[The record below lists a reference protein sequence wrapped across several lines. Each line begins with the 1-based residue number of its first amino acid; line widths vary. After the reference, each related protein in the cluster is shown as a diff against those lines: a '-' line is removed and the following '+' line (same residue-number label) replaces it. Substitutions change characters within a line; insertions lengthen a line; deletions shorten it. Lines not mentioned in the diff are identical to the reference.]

1 MVPGSARNWIA
12 VHALQQ
18 FSLIKKMKTKI
29 TSSPG
34 PLWSAKEGTI
44 RNMRTFSVLIC
55 TLALLCVARGE
66 NEPKKQP
73 THAKT
78 PQHATTHAE
87 HPAGGSTHNVQ
98 QARAPQHVAS
108 PGHPVGVPGG
118 NPASRPT
125 GPKNHPAAAPTGN
138 AAVKAAASAPPVPV
152 YHYNF
157 PTKSGL
163 IGRDFAR
170 PLTPEEQSAIARQIA
185 NGQPA
190 GAQAAPGGY
199 QHDNGVYH
207 YNFPTK
213 SGLIGRDF
221 ARPLTPEEQSA
232 IARQI
237 ANGQP
242 TKTQAAPGG
251 YQYDNGVY
259 HYNFPTKSG
268 LIGRDFARPLTSEEQ
283 SAIARQIANGQ
294 PTKTQAAPG
303 GYQYDN
309 GVYHYNFPTKSGL
322 TGRDFTRPLTS
333 EEQSAIARQIAN
345 GQPAKTQVPPGVA
358 STQAKV
364 NPFRA
369 QHFNLPSKPDPTI
382 AKVKFEGTGH
392 IHGSETWTDP
402 KYAAFRDYHHEWHN
416 QQWWRHHCHRIVL
429 IAGGWYFWRT
439 GYWYPAWGY
448 STAYNYYPYDGP
460 IYAYND
466 LAPDQAVANVQA
478 ALQAL
483 GYYDGPINGVLSPAT
498 GEALAN
504 YQRDQ
509 GLYTTSAID
518 EPTLAALG
526 MA

>member
-34 PLWSAKEGTI
+34 PLWRAKEGTI

-73 THAKT
+73 THATT

-98 QARAPQHVAS
+98 QPRAPQHVAS
-108 PGHPVGVPGG
+108 PGHPVGVPSGG
-118 NPASRPT
+118 NPTSRPT

-268 LIGRDFARPLTSEEQ
+268 LIGRDF
-283 SAIARQIANGQ
+283 
-294 PTKTQAAPG
+294 
-303 GYQYDN
+303 
-309 GVYHYNFPTKSGL
+309 
-322 TGRDFTRPLTS
+322 TRPLTS

-382 AKVKFEGTGH
+382 ANVKFEGTGH

-416 QQWWRHHCHRIVL
+416 QQSWRHHCHRIVL
-429 IAGGWYFWRT
+429 IAGGWYFWRAS
-439 GYWYPAWGY
+439 YWYPAWGY

-466 LAPDQAVANVQA
+466 LAPDQVVANVQA

>member
-1 MVPGSARNWIA
+1 M
-12 VHALQQ
+12 
-18 FSLIKKMKTKI
+18 
-29 TSSPG
+29 
-34 PLWSAKEGTI
+34 I
-44 RNMRTFSVLIC
+44 R
-55 TLALLCVARGE
+55 
-66 NEPKKQP
+66 
-73 THAKT
+73 
-78 PQHATTHAE
+78 
-87 HPAGGSTHNVQ
+87 PAG
-98 QARAPQHVAS
+98 PE
-108 PGHPVGVPGG
+108 
-118 NPASRPT
+118 
-125 GPKNHPAAAPTGN
+125 NHPAAAPTGN
-138 AAVKAAASAPPVPV
+138 AAVKAAASAPPAPV

-163 IGRDFAR
+163 IGRDFAK
-170 PLTPEEQSAIARQIA
+170 PLTPEEQSAFARQIA

-190 GAQAAPGGY
+190 KTQAAPGGY

-242 TKTQAAPGG
+242 AKTQAAPGG

-268 LIGRDFARPLTSEEQ
+268 LIGRDF
-283 SAIARQIANGQ
+283 
-294 PTKTQAAPG
+294 
-303 GYQYDN
+303 
-309 GVYHYNFPTKSGL
+309 
-322 TGRDFTRPLTS
+322 TRPLTP

-369 QHFNLPSKPDPTI
+369 KHFNLPTKPDPAI
-382 AKVKFEGTGH
+382 ASVKFEGTGH
-392 IHGSETWTDP
+392 IQGSETWTDP

-416 QQWWRHHCHRIVL
+416 QEWWRHHCHRIVL
-429 IAGGWYFWRT
+429 VAGGWYVWRAS
-439 GYWYPAWGY
+439 YWYPAWGY

-460 IYAYND
+460 IYAYHG
-466 LAPDQAVANVQA
+466 LAPDQVVANVQA

-483 GYYDGPINGVLSPAT
+483 GYYDGPIDGLLSPAT
-498 GEALAN
+498 REALAN

-509 GLYTTSAID
+509 GLYATSAID
-518 EPTLAALG
+518 EATLAALG